1 MKLLTWMGEFLPRG
15 NEDNKEVATP
25 LLQICVGNLVKKKQ
39 KKPTLMNFEDDR
51 KFLDL
56 QYTWL
61 LLQNGLNWLIVCQAV
76 CFGMGVLSVFKE
88 PGIILISLVKN

>member
-1 MKLLTWMGEFLPRG
+1 
-15 NEDNKEVATP
+15 
-25 LLQICVGNLVKKKQ
+25 
-39 KKPTLMNFEDDR
+39 MNFEDDR